1 MKSSRPSATSKHTT
15 DWHGRELCSLQP
27 FATRPPNRLVRGA
40 IRKPTQSKKKSRE
53 TNDNQTRN
61 DKICFR
67 FFLLVTNTRNPEQT
81 RKKRNWEGKKHCCQ
95 KQRKKKCSTHTV
107 CLDMVEDD
115 EEEKERRGDMSFLC
129 TACVAWRYELFTM
142 QINAQQKK
150 NKKRAT
156 NTFSFYPV
164 HRYITMYTPL
174 LPLSAPHSCKSIAL
188 PPCEINV
195 GEGVVK
201 T

>member
-1 MKSSRPSATSKHTT
+1 MTTKHETTRSAFVSFF
-15 DWHGRELCSLQP
+15 SLQ
-27 FATRPPNRLVRGA
+27 TQEIQNKHE
-40 IRKPTQSKKKSRE
+40 RKE
-53 TNDNQTRN
+53 
-61 DKICFR
+61 I
-67 FFLLVTNTRNPEQT
+67 
-81 RKKRNWEGKKHCCQ
+81 
-95 KQRKKKCSTHTV
+95 
-107 CLDMVEDD
+107 
-115 EEEKERRGDMSFLC
+115 EKEKNIAVKNKEKKMQHAHGVPRHGGGWWRRKREER
-129 TACVAWRYELFTM
+129 RYELSLYSVCGMAIWT
-142 QINAQQKK
+142 IYNANKRATKK

>member
-1 MKSSRPSATSKHTT
+1 MTTKHETTRSAFVSFF
-15 DWHGRELCSLQP
+15 SLQ
-27 FATRPPNRLVRGA
+27 TQEIQNKHE
-40 IRKPTQSKKKSRE
+40 RKEIEKENNIAVKNKE
-53 TNDNQTRN
+53 
-61 DKICFR
+61 
-67 FFLLVTNTRNPEQT
+67 
-81 RKKRNWEGKKHCCQ
+81 
-95 KQRKKKCSTHTV
+95 KKKCSTHTV